1 MRSVFIFILLG
12 IGLLSCK
19 NNTSAD
25 GGSQIMTAKEGA
37 KPSDEFM
44 SFYGKFHSDSAYQM
58 AHIAWPLQGVTD
70 EKTDSVSV
78 RKVLKTWEPK
88 DWIIHHTM
96 DYDNSTEFTRT
107 FQVIG
112 DVMVIEV
119 IRAKALNFG
128 QERRFFKN
136 ENNEWELIYYADLQ
150 EFK

>member
-1 MRSVFIFILLG
+1 MRVLLIIICFIFTLAA
-12 IGLLSCK
+12 CK
-19 NNTSAD
+19 NNSSAE
-25 GGSQIMTAKEGA
+25 GGSQIMVAKEGS

-44 SFYGKFHSDSAYQM
+44 TFYEKFHSDSTYQM
-58 AHIAWPLQGVTD
+58 AHITWPLQGVTD

-78 RKVLKTWEPK
+78 RKVLKSWEPK
-88 DWIIHHTM
+88 DWLIHHTM
-96 DYDNSTEFTRT
+96 DYEHSTEFART

-128 QERRFFKN
+128 QERRFYKN

-150 EFK
+150 EFQ